1 MINAVETQ
9 DYDIPNYNTW
19 TRGELRQEF
28 AVYMTLAAQAC
39 KGQYTLTPLDEARMD
54 ALSVVAL
61 CFEGCAEQ
69 VPDYTT
75 WTPAELYDEANGLL
89 TLIATS
95 WDGHY
100 TLTPSDHARIEAH
113 NVALQR
119 L

>member
-1 MINAVETQ
+1 M
-9 DYDIPNYNTW
+9 
-19 TRGELRQEF
+19 
-28 AVYMTLAAQAC
+28 
-39 KGQYTLTPLDEARMD
+39 RMD
-54 ALSVVAL
+54 ALNVAAL

-95 WDGHY
+95 SDGHY
-100 TLTPSDHARIEAH
+100 ALTPSDHARIEAL
-113 NVALQR
+113 NVAMQR